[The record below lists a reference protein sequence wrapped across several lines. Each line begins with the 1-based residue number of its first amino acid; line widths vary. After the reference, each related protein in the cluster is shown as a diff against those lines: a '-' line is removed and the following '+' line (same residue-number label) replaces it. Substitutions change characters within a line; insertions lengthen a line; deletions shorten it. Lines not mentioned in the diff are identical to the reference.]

1 MPLGKEESM
10 HEYLNEEA
18 NLREQL
24 ELCGRSMANYVSNQ
38 SCLYY
43 LLMHNSAQTGPIMNR
58 QVEGK
63 RYVR

>member
-1 MPLGKEESM
+1 MRK
-10 HEYLNEEA
+10 YLNEVA

-24 ELCGRSMANYVSNQ
+24 EHCGGSMANYASNQ

-43 LLMHNSAQTGPIMNR
+43 LLMHNSAQTDPIMNR

-63 RYVR
+63 RYVG